1 MMHDNDAPV
10 QLNRL
15 YEEFFERGLQY
26 FFPFATF
33 QPLGA
38 APPGPPETLEGHA
51 ATAVVRLPWPGAQ
64 YAVHNPVPFTPSLK
78 TIVHT
83 VWNRIESQS
92 VTQESCDA
100 CI

>member
-33 QPLGA
+33 TPLGSD
-38 APPGPPETLEGHA
+38 PPGQEEALEGNA
-51 ATAVVRLPWPGAQ
+51 ATSVLSLPWLGAQ
-64 YAVHNPVPFTPSLK
+64 YAVHNPVPFTAHDVRMLD
-78 TIVHT
+78 
-83 VWNRIESQS
+83 S
-92 VTQESCDA
+92 VRVEG
-100 CI
+100 